1 MNAIASTTDCRK
13 MKVQGLLKWFTI
25 AAVML
30 ATGTMR
36 GLAQD
41 SSSDSAPTVLP
52 PDKQMIEMMKNSTHI
67 IGEGQVTQARIDSVK
82 RMLDMFYYDQYRNYR
97 DPRAPYFMFLS
108 KGGNLSMGVGGV
120 VRLRG
125 YFDWNGSIPAN
136 GFAPYLIPIPKD
148 PTSMRRLSATPAG
161 TGLFFTILGQNTK
174 LGDFMAYFQA
184 DFSGYQ
190 NRGFKIKKAYI
201 TVGDWTAGMA
211 TSTFEDTAAEPQT
224 IDGAG
229 ANGVNSHTGVLVRY
243 QHTFKKKWTVA
254 GSLEFPESSTAADGV
269 YTKACSDYVPDVAA
283 FGQFQWNDGSSHV
296 RLSGLLRNL
305 AYRDLTT
312 EKNHNILG
320 WATQFSTVIKVLPQ
334 MNVYGI
340 ASVGQGHESY
350 TTDLA
355 CGSFDLI
362 PKKDEK
368 GVLYAPTAVGY
379 VLGAQYYFL
388 PNLYSNLCLSE
399 QRYYPKDNPGDGQYK
414 YGLYGALNLFWDI
427 TPRFEVGME
436 YLAGKRMNFNGT
448 HGCANRITAMLMLS
462 F

>member
-1 MNAIASTTDCRK
+1 MTTISPRLSRSSRSSHYISKWFATAMVVVSCMGLQAQNLVTPGDNAILS
-13 MKVQGLLKWFTI
+13 
-25 AAVML
+25 
-30 ATGTMR
+30 
-36 GLAQD
+36 
-41 SSSDSAPTVLP
+41 
-52 PDKQMIEMMKNSTHI
+52 PDQQRTEMMKLSTHV
-67 IGEGQVTQARIDSVK
+67 IGEGTIDEAKMDSVRK
-82 RMLDMFYYDQYRNYR
+82 LLDLFYYDQYRHYQ

-108 KGGNLSMGVGGV
+108 KNGKFSMGVGGV

-125 YFDWNGSIPAN
+125 YYDWNGSIPAN

-161 TGLFFTILGQNTK
+161 TGLFFTILGNNTK
-174 LGDFMAYFQA
+174 LGSYMGYFQA

-201 TVGDWTAGMA
+201 TVGDWTAGLA

-243 QHTFKKKWTVA
+243 MHTFKGKWTIGA
-254 GSLEFPESSTAADGV
+254 GLEFPESSIAADGV
-269 YTKACSDYVPDVAA
+269 YTKACSDYIPDLAA
-283 FGQFQWNDGSSHV
+283 FGQYQWNDGSSHI
-296 RLSGLLRNL
+296 RLSGLMRTLS
-305 AYRDLTT
+305 YRDLTE
-312 EKNHNILG
+312 EKNHNIIG
-320 WATQFSTVIKVLPQ
+320 WAAQLSTVVKVLPQ

-355 CGSFDLI
+355 VGNFDLI
-362 PKKDEK
+362 SDPHTK
-368 GVLYAPTAVGY
+368 GKLYAPTAVGY
-379 VLGAQYYFL
+379 VLGAQYYFK
-388 PNLYSNLCLSE
+388 PNLFSNLCLSE
-399 QRYYPKDNPGDGQYK
+399 QRYYPKENPGDGQYK

-427 TPRFEVGME
+427 TPRFEVGIE
-436 YLAGKRMNFNGT
+436 YLAGKRMDFNGAN
-448 HGCANRITAMLMLS
+448 GSANRVIGMLMLS

>member
-1 MNAIASTTDCRK
+1 MFDIISAKSKLSRRNLTYFPHYILVVVT
-13 MKVQGLLKWFTI
+13 
-25 AAVML
+25 L
-30 ATGTMR
+30 AMSYTSALSQT
-36 GLAQD
+36 LTSED
-41 SSSDSAPTVLP
+41 SSTQLTPSQIRIEQMKESTHVVASGGESAANADSARRL
-52 PDKQMIEMMKNSTHI
+52 
-67 IGEGQVTQARIDSVK
+67 
-82 RMLDMFYYDQYRNYR
+82 LDRFYYDQFRHYN

-108 KGGNLSMGVGGV
+108 KNGKLSMGIGGV

-125 YFDWNGSIPAN
+125 YYDWNGSIPAN

-161 TGLFFTILGQNTK
+161 TGLFFTVLGENSK
-174 LGDFMAYFQA
+174 LGKYMAFFQA

-190 NRGFKIKKAYI
+190 NRGFKIKKAYL
-201 TVGDWTAGMA
+201 TANDWTAGFA
-211 TSTFEDTAAEPQT
+211 TSTFEDTGAEPQT

-229 ANGVNSHTGVLVRY
+229 ANGVTSHTAVLVRY
-243 QHTFKKKWTVA
+243 MHTFKNKWTVA
-254 GSLEFPESSTAADGV
+254 GSIEFPESSTSADGV
-269 YTKACSDYVPDVAA
+269 YTKACSDYVPDIAA
-283 FGQFQWNDGSSHV
+283 FGQFEWNGGESHV
-296 RLSGLLRNL
+296 RLAGLMRTL

-312 EKNHNILG
+312 EKNHNLLG
-320 WATQFSTVIKVLPQ
+320 WATQISTVLKVLPQ
-334 MNVYGI
+334 MKVYGI

-355 CGSFDLI
+355 IGNFDLI

-379 VLGAQYYFL
+379 VLGAQYYFR
-388 PNLYSNLCLSE
+388 PNLFSNLCLSE

-427 TPRFEVGME
+427 TPRFEIGME
-436 YLAGKRMNFNGT
+436 YLAGKRMNFNGS
-448 HGCANRITAMLMLS
+448 HGSANRLTAMMMLS